1 MIKSY
6 ELKVVLKGFE
16 KIIYRKFAIN
26 STLKIDDL
34 CKAIIVSMNGDLEH
48 LYELKHKNKF
58 YICSYMDKSK
68 YNEIKMNSLR
78 VDKLLLDKND
88 KLTLYYDF
96 GDGWEFLITVKKV
109 IDDNY
114 PKRISLL
121 DGSGCG
127 ICEDCGG
134 AWGLEDLIENEDNDW
149 GYHVGNFDINEINAM
164 LDKYYN

>member
-1 MIKSY
+1 
-6 ELKVVLKGFE
+6 
-16 KIIYRKFAIN
+16 
-26 STLKIDDL
+26 
-34 CKAIIVSMNGDLEH
+34 
-48 LYELKHKNKF
+48 
-58 YICSYMDKSK
+58 MDKSK

-114 PKRISLL
+114 PKRIILL

-134 AWGLEDLIENEDNDW
+134 VWGLEDLIENEDNDW
-149 GYHVGNFDINEINAM
+149 GYHIDDFDINEINAM

>member
-1 MIKSY
+1 
-6 ELKVVLKGFE
+6 
-16 KIIYRKFAIN
+16 
-26 STLKIDDL
+26 
-34 CKAIIVSMNGDLEH
+34 
-48 LYELKHKNKF
+48 
-58 YICSYMDKSK
+58 MDKSK

-88 KLTLYYDF
+88 KLTLFYDF

-114 PKRISLL
+114 PKRITLL

-134 AWGLEDLIENEDNDW
+134 VWGLEDLIENEDNDW
-149 GYHVGNFDINEINAM
+149 VYLIDDFNINEINAM

>member
-1 MIKSY
+1 MVKSY

-16 KIIYRKFAIN
+16 KLIYRKFLIS

-34 CKAIIVSMNGDLEH
+34 CKAIIVSMNGDLDH
-48 LYELKHKNKF
+48 LYELKYKDTF
-58 YICSYMDKSK
+58 YICSYMEKNK
-68 YNEIKMNSLR
+68 YNEVKMNSLR

-88 KLTLYYDF
+88 KLTLFYDF

-114 PKRISLL
+114 PKRITLL

-134 AWGLEDLIENEDNDW
+134 VWGLEDLIENEDNDW
-149 GYHVGNFDINEINAM
+149 GYHIDDFDINEINAM

>member
-1 MIKSY
+1 M
-6 ELKVVLKGFE
+6 E
-16 KIIYRKFAIN
+16 
-26 STLKIDDL
+26 
-34 CKAIIVSMNGDLEH
+34 
-48 LYELKHKNKF
+48 
-58 YICSYMDKSK
+58 KSK

-88 KLTLYYDF
+88 KLTLFYDF

-114 PKRISLL
+114 PKRIILL

-134 AWGLEDLIENEDNDW
+134 VWGLEDLIENEDNDW
-149 GYHVGNFDINEINAM
+149 RYHIDDFDINEINAM